1 MGDEIQAIKAGLLE
15 VADIV
20 VVNKGDRPGAHR
32 TAGQLQAMLS
42 HATSPEAPQ
51 GRSAPKNPDVLVTTA
66 ATGDG
71 VVELLAAIDRH
82 RSSARDSLGS
92 QARLKRAEAQVWA
105 VLVDRLHER
114 VRSLEAAG
122 DESAGDA
129 STPSPV
135 SAGGATRDGLGGS
148 SAAGELLRA
157 VASHDLD
164 PFAAADALLALLTGG
179 AGGAGEP
186 VRSSSRGD

>member
-1 MGDEIQAIKAGLLE
+1 
-15 VADIV
+15 
-20 VVNKGDRPGAHR
+20 
-32 TAGQLQAMLS
+32 MLS

-66 ATGDG
+66 ATGEG
-71 VVELLAAIDRH
+71 VAGLLAAIDRH

-114 VRSLEAAG
+114 VRSLEAAQ

-129 STPSPV
+129 SIARRSV
-135 SAGGATRDGLGGS
+135 DGAERDGLGGNT
-148 SAAGELLRA
+148 AAGELLRA